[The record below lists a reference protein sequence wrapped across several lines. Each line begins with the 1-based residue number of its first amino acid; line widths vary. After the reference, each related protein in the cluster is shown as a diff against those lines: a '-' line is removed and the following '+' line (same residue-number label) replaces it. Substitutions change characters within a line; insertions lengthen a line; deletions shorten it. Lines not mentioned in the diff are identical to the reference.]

1 MESSYPSEMDR
12 ETANQMLY
20 YLHRGERIPV
30 HEEDPYAHLPIT
42 LESDMAADI
51 ERRRKAVAAYDPG
64 TETESSSEAD
74 SDTTDTD
81 NDGDSDELPSYTHS
95 NRRPISSS
103 SPEPRDLP
111 EQDEG
116 KKKAADVPVHSSQ
129 FIASEG
135 EHLNEDEEGS
145 HASRKTILASQVQP
159 ETPSARPFCP
169 DCLHAST
176 HTSPSTRPSPA
187 CTCRPCLSP
196 NLHRKPQAC
205 VCLVDRSQIIL
216 RLSDLVTVLSS
227 AFLHNPAATHGQRQ
241 IYTLVTST
249 LNSIQSNPRKAVAE
263 YYGRETFRDWACY
276 VDFWAA
282 KNDDIT
288 DAWME
293 LQWITFV
300 DGEGLEM
307 LTHRGLGRR
316 RRRN

>member
-1 MESSYPSEMDR
+1 
-12 ETANQMLY
+12 
-20 YLHRGERIPV
+20 
-30 HEEDPYAHLPIT
+30 
-42 LESDMAADI
+42 MAADI

-159 ETPSARPFCP
+159 EVSLLCLPHIPILQLANTITNRLRPLVPSAPT
-169 DCLHAST
+169 AST
-176 HTSPSTRPSPA
+176 
-187 CTCRPCLSP
+187 
-196 NLHRKPQAC
+196 PQH
-205 VCLVDRSQIIL
+205 IP
-216 RLSDLVTVLSS
+216 RLPPVPPQL
-227 AFLHNPAATHGQRQ
+227 APAARVSPRICTASPKHV
-241 IYTLVTST
+241 YVSST
-249 LNSIQSNPRKAVAE
+249 A
-263 YYGRETFRDWACY
+263 
-276 VDFWAA
+276 
-282 KNDDIT
+282 
-288 DAWME
+288 
-293 LQWITFV
+293 
-300 DGEGLEM
+300 
-307 LTHRGLGRR
+307 RR
-316 RRRN
+316 SSYASRT